1 MENAAQSTYPATG
14 SSTSNDCH
22 RLPVTQKQIRFARR
36 IALGAGIPLPWEAQ
50 QDRSTLSSWIDQHH
64 ELLERA
70 LLRECDANDRPT
82 SKQVA
87 FAERLAQRRRR
98 DVPDGCFRS
107 RSLMSKWIDGNK

>member
-14 SSTSNDCH
+14 ASSSNDYH
-22 RLPVTQKQIRFARR
+22 HLPVTEKQIRYARR

-50 QDRSTLSSWIDQHH
+50 QDRPTLSSWIDQHH

-70 LLRECDANDRPT
+70 LLGESDANGRPT

-87 FAERLAQRRRR
+87 FAERLAQRRRC
-98 DVPDGCFRS
+98 DVPDECFRS